1 MIKIAL
7 IDDHQIVRSGF
18 AQLLNLEPD
27 LQVVAEFGSASDA
40 LAGLPGSGARVC
52 VCDISMPD
60 QSGLDLL
67 KQLPSGLAVVMLS
80 VHDSPALIEQA
91 LQTGAKGFL
100 SKRCS
105 PDELI
110 AAVRTV
116 STGGCYLTPDIAI
129 KLAAGRQDP
138 LTKRE
143 RQVAEKLAQGMSVK
157 EIAAEL
163 DLSPKTVHVHRAN
176 LMEKLNVSND
186 VELARRMFD
195 SWQ

>member
-110 AAVRTV
+110 AAVRTAAQ
-116 STGGCYLTPDIAI
+116 GGCYLTPDIAQ
-129 KLAAGRQDP
+129 KLASSSRDP
-138 LTKRE
+138 LTNRE
-143 RQVAEKLAQGMSVK
+143 REIAQLLAQGLEVK
-157 EIAAEL
+157 AIAEQL
-163 DLSPKTVHVHRAN
+163 GLSPKTVHVHRAN
-176 LMEKLNVSND
+176 LMDKLKVSNN
-186 VELARRMFD
+186 VELAHSMLD
-195 SWQ
+195 SW

>member
-27 LQVVAEFGSASDA
+27 LRVVAEFGSAADA
-40 LAGLPGSGARVC
+40 LAGLPGCGARVC

-60 QSGLDLL
+60 QSGLELL
-67 KQLPSGLAVVMLS
+67 TQLPSGLAVVMLS

-110 AAVRTV
+110 AAVRTAAQ
-116 STGGCYLTPDIAI
+116 GGCYLTPDIAQ
-129 KLAAGRQDP
+129 KLANSSRDP
-138 LTKRE
+138 LTNRE
-143 RQVAEKLAQGMSVK
+143 REIAQLLAQGLEVK
-157 EIAAEL
+157 SIAEQL
-163 DLSPKTVHVHRAN
+163 GLSPKTVHVHRAN
-176 LMEKLNVSND
+176 LMDKLKVSNN
-186 VELARRMFD
+186 VELAHRMLD
-195 SWQ
+195 SW

>member
-27 LQVVAEFGSASDA
+27 LRVVAEFGSAADA
-40 LAGLPGSGARVC
+40 LAGLPGSGVQLC

-67 KQLPSGLAVVMLS
+67 RQLPAGLAVVMLS

-110 AAVRTV
+110 AAVRTAAQ
-116 STGGCYLTPDIAI
+116 GGCYLTPDIAQ
-129 KLAAGRQDP
+129 KLASSSRDP
-138 LTKRE
+138 LTNRE
-143 RQVAEKLAQGMSVK
+143 REIAQLLAQGLEVK
-157 EIAAEL
+157 SIAEQL
-163 DLSPKTVHVHRAN
+163 GLSPKTVHVHRAN
-176 LMEKLNVSND
+176 LMDKLKVSNN
-186 VELARRMFD
+186 VELAHRMLD
-195 SWQ
+195 SW

>member
-27 LQVVAEFGSASDA
+27 LRVVAEFGSAADA
-40 LAGLPGSGARVC
+40 LAGLPGSGVQLC

-67 KQLPSGLAVVMLS
+67 RQLPAGLAVVMLS

-91 LQTGAKGFL
+91 LQAGAKGFL

-105 PDELI
+105 PEELI
-110 AAVRTV
+110 AAVRTAAQ
-116 STGGCYLTPDIAI
+116 GGCYLTPDIAQ
-129 KLAAGRQDP
+129 KLANSSRDP
-138 LTKRE
+138 LTNRE
-143 RQVAEKLAQGMSVK
+143 REIAQLLAQGLEVK
-157 EIAAEL
+157 SIAEQL
-163 DLSPKTVHVHRAN
+163 GLSPKTVHVHRAN
-176 LMEKLNVSND
+176 LMDKLKVSNN
-186 VELARRMFD
+186 VELAHRMLD
-195 SWQ
+195 SW

>member
-27 LQVVAEFGSASDA
+27 LRVVAEFGSAADA
-40 LAGLPGSGARVC
+40 LAGLPGRGVPLC

-67 KQLPSGLAVVMLS
+67 RQLPAGLAVVMLS

-91 LQTGAKGFL
+91 LQAGAKGFL

-105 PDELI
+105 PEELI
-110 AAVRTV
+110 AAVRTAAQ
-116 STGGCYLTPDIAI
+116 GGCYLTPDIAH
-129 KLAAGRQDP
+129 KLASSHRDP
-138 LTKRE
+138 LTNRE
-143 RQVAEKLAQGMSVK
+143 REVAQLLAGGMEVK
-157 EIAAEL
+157 AIAERL
-163 DLSPKTVHVHRAN
+163 GLSPKTVHVHRAN
-176 LMEKLNVSND
+176 LMDKLNVNNN
-186 VELARRMFD
+186 VELAHRMLD
-195 SWQ
+195 SW

>member
-67 KQLPSGLAVVMLS
+67 KQLPSGLAVVMPDLIPNS
-80 VHDSPALIEQA
+80 MWPGPRVAAEFRRKVTMPCGRVPVYDVRPDVLARAMDALA
-91 LQTGAKGFL
+91 D
-100 SKRCS
+100 
-105 PDELI
+105 P
-110 AAVRTV
+110 AVRAGFQAE
-116 STGGCYLTPDIAI
+116 S
-129 KLAAGRQDP
+129 LAWAAAHSW
-138 LTKRE
+138 E
-143 RQVAEKLAQGMSVK
+143 AQRPVWRN
-157 EIAAEL
+157 L
-163 DLSPKTVHVHRAN
+163 LSA
-176 LMEKLNVSND
+176 
-186 VELARRMFD
+186 
-195 SWQ
+195 

>member
-27 LQVVAEFGSASDA
+27 LRVVAEFGSAADA
-40 LAGLPGSGARVC
+40 LAGLPGSGVQLC

-67 KQLPSGLAVVMLS
+67 RQLPAGLAVVMLS

-110 AAVRTV
+110 AAVRTAAQ
-116 STGGCYLTPDIAI
+116 GGCYLTPDIAQ
-129 KLAAGRQDP
+129 KLANSSRDP
-138 LTKRE
+138 LTNRE
-143 RQVAEKLAQGMSVK
+143 REIAQLLAQGLEVK
-157 EIAAEL
+157 SIAEQL
-163 DLSPKTVHVHRAN
+163 GLSPKTVHVHRAN
-176 LMEKLNVSND
+176 LMDKLKVSNN
-186 VELARRMFD
+186 VELAHRMLD
-195 SWQ
+195 SW

>member
-110 AAVRTV
+110 AAVRTAAQGDV
-116 STGGCYLTPDIAI
+116 ILRRTSPRSWPA
-129 KLAAGRQDP
+129 AAGIP
-138 LTKRE
+138 
-143 RQVAEKLAQGMSVK
+143 
-157 EIAAEL
+157 
-163 DLSPKTVHVHRAN
+163 SPIGSGRLPSCWHRDW
-176 LMEKLNVSND
+176 K
-186 VELARRMFD
+186 
-195 SWQ
+195 

>member
-27 LQVVAEFGSASDA
+27 LRVVAEFGSAADA
-40 LAGLPGSGARVC
+40 LAGLPGSGVQLC

-67 KQLPSGLAVVMLS
+67 RQLSAGLAVVMLS

-110 AAVRTV
+110 AAVRTAAQ
-116 STGGCYLTPDIAI
+116 GGCYLTPDIAQ
-129 KLAAGRQDP
+129 KLANSSRDP
-138 LTKRE
+138 LTNRE
-143 RQVAEKLAQGMSVK
+143 REIAQLLAQGLEVK
-157 EIAAEL
+157 SIAEQL
-163 DLSPKTVHVHRAN
+163 GLSPKTVHVHRAN
-176 LMEKLNVSND
+176 LMDKLKVSNN
-186 VELARRMFD
+186 VELAHRMLD
-195 SWQ
+195 SW

>member
-27 LQVVAEFGSASDA
+27 LRVVAEFGSAADA

-60 QSGLDLL
+60 QSGLELL

-110 AAVRTV
+110 AAVRTAAQ
-116 STGGCYLTPDIAI
+116 GGCYLTPDIAQ
-129 KLAAGRQDP
+129 KLANSSRDP
-138 LTKRE
+138 LTNRE
-143 RQVAEKLAQGMSVK
+143 REIAQLLAQGLEVKSIAEPFGHAATQAPQPMQVAESMAMSA
-157 EIAAEL
+157 ISL
-163 DLSPKTVHVHRAN
+163 
-176 LMEKLNVSND
+176 
-186 VELARRMFD
+186 
-195 SWQ
+195 

>member
-27 LQVVAEFGSASDA
+27 LRVVAEFGSAADA

-60 QSGLDLL
+60 QSGLL

-110 AAVRTV
+110 AAVRTAAQ
-116 STGGCYLTPDIAI
+116 GGCYLTPDIAQ
-129 KLAAGRQDP
+129 KLANSSRDP
-138 LTKRE
+138 LTNRE
-143 RQVAEKLAQGMSVK
+143 REIAQLLAQGLEVK
-157 EIAAEL
+157 SIAEQL
-163 DLSPKTVHVHRAN
+163 GLSPKTVHVHRAN
-176 LMEKLNVSND
+176 LMDKLKVSNN
-186 VELARRMFD
+186 VELAHRMLD
-195 SWQ
+195 SW